1 MGFESWVCGCG
12 CRLVHWLTVREPCGE
27 LLGSTGLSCRELCRA
42 AATLTEH
49 RRPLSQP
56 ASPHVSRHCHPSTPP
71 SRPSTHILRQNGKL
85 AYDTMPTAT
94 QPASSSAHI
103 HAEMPA
109 VSYRPRTHA
118 ASRSIESLE
127 HRPTTRPHKRLCCP
141 SALQQLRPSHPCMS
155 SARSQTR
162 TCSCRAPRW
171 IEGHLLRSEIV
182 VD

>member
-1 MGFESWVCGCG
+1 MQARPLANSP
-12 CRLVHWLTVREPCGE
+12 RALR
-27 LLGSTGLSCRELCRA
+27 RA
-42 AATLTEH
+42 AWLDWAQLPRTLQGSSNTD
-49 RRPLSQP
+49 RAPAPAQP

-94 QPASSSAHI
+94 QPASPSAHI
-103 HAEMPA
+103 HAELPA
-109 VSYRPRTHA
+109 VSYRPRTPA

-127 HRPTTRPHKRLCCP
+127 HRPTTRPHKCLCCP
-141 SALQQLRPSHPCMS
+141 SALQQLRRPSHPCMS

-162 TCSCRAPRW
+162 TWSCCASRM
-171 IEGHLLRSEIV
+171 IEGHPLRSEIV